1 MHNTMAT
8 IWNLSTLKQISFF
21 SFWVM
26 FVPILSNAQH
36 PDTIFFEEKVTY
48 LNFDNQLNYYVITN
62 RNELKKYDAKG
73 KFITNFRAQT
83 LGKIGFV
90 DVTNPLSLVVF
101 YPNLGR
107 LLLLDNMLYQKAE
120 INLESLNLS
129 EQNIVCRSFDN
140 NFWVY
145 DDRNFRL
152 KKLAKDFNTVV
163 EGEWLIN
170 KFEQDINPVWLQE
183 SGDKVYMRDQS
194 LGIIVFDLY
203 GKYQKTIPIPDSAQ
217 VQLYQGELLVFAAK
231 GITQINTETWI
242 EKFSPFIQF
251 SYQKELKYYRIEN
264 KLGILY
270 QDLLILH
277 TYTWL

>member
-26 FVPILSNAQH
+26 FVPILSYAQI

-48 LNFDNQLNYYVITN
+48 LNFDNQLNYYVITQ
-62 RNELKKYDAKG
+62 RNELKKYDSKG

-90 DVTNPLSLVVF
+90 DVSNPLSLVVF

-203 GKYQKTIPIPDSAQ
+203 GKYQKTIALPDSAQ
-217 VQLYQGELLVFAAK
+217 VQLFQNQLIVFAAK

-242 EKFSPFIQF
+242 EKFRPFVQF

-270 QDLLILH
+270 QDLLILYP
-277 TYTWL
+277 YTWL